1 MEKRFAQL
9 LTRTCLVGALL
20 GLTGTIYFLAG
31 LAGLVHSAWLNLS
44 VAAALLLALGF
55 FLYHFFAA
63 FQHLNWLGRALWLAI
78 LVLLIV
84 EAVLGLLPPTSRDEL
99 THHLAIPR
107 LYADAGRIVEVPV
120 APYAYYPML
129 VDMLYTPWVYWGYD
143 FVPKWIHALYGALTA
158 LLVYAYLGW
167 RMNAVYGLLGAFFF
181 LSTPVILRLSHWG
194 YIDLGITF
202 YTTAALLLLLR
213 WRQQRDD
220 WRALALAGLS
230 LGFALA
236 TKPNGLVVALIMVFL
251 FFMVLAKPPRKN
263 LLASS
268 QEALLVGGLTLLPL
282 LPWVAKNWWQTGNP
296 FYPFFPSWFTA
307 KAGGA
312 AIDSASFAGVGIFDK
327 RELLYGENIW
337 QIVALPLRLFFSGQ
351 DDNPQY
357 FDGVLMPILIALLPW
372 AFTGKWAEDKKLLG
386 GFALLT
392 LLFAIFLVD
401 LRVRYVLPLVPPLVL
416 LMVYGVF
423 NIYTRIKRPAILF
436 AILFGFAAW
445 QGAYLWKYAV
455 AADGW
460 NFLAG
465 AETRDQYLARNLPE
479 YSALQFI
486 NRHTAADAKIYL
498 LFVGR
503 RAYYCQRNY
512 FHDGGDLPGFLL
524 AAIRNAKNS
533 AQLAQSIRSKQITH
547 LLLREDL
554 LNGFLTHNLDAE
566 QAGLWNEFAASRLQ
580 LKFRDRGHA
589 VYQLNF
595 VSGV

>member
-1 MEKRFAQL
+1 MEPRFAQL
-9 LTRTCLVGALL
+9 LTRTCAVGALL
-20 GLTGTIYFLAG
+20 GLAGTLYLLAG
-31 LAGLVHSAWLNLS
+31 LAGLVHSAVLNLS
-44 VAAALLLALGF
+44 VAAALLLALVF
-55 FLYHFFAA
+55 FLYHFCAA
-63 FQHLNWLGRALWLAI
+63 LRHLPWLGRAIWLAI

-84 EAVLGLLPPTSRDEL
+84 EAVLGLLPPISRDEL
-99 THHLAIPR
+99 THHLAIPK
-107 LYADAGRIVEVPV
+107 LYADAGRIIEVPV

-158 LLVYAYLGW
+158 LSIYAYLGW
-167 RMNAVYGLLGAFFF
+167 RMNGLYGLLGAFFF
-181 LSTPVILRLSHWG
+181 LSTPVVLRLSHWG
-194 YIDLGITF
+194 YVDLGITF

-213 WRQQRDD
+213 WRQARDD
-220 WRALALAGLS
+220 LAALALAGLS

-236 TKPNGLVVALIMVFL
+236 AKPNGLVAGLIMAFL
-251 FFMVLAKPPRKN
+251 FLLVLAKPPRKSWFVS
-263 LLASS
+263 L

-282 LPWVAKNWWQTGNP
+282 LPWAVKNWQQTGNP
-296 FYPFFPSWFTA
+296 FYPFFPSWFA
-307 KAGGA
+307 VKAGA
-312 AIDSASFAGVGIFDK
+312 VLDSASFAGVGIFDK
-327 RELLYGENIW
+327 RELLYGENLW

-357 FDGVLMPILIALLPW
+357 FDGVLMPVLILLLPW
-372 AFTGKWAEDKKLLG
+372 AFTGKWAEDKKMLG

-423 NIYTRIKRPAILF
+423 NIYTRIKRPALLF
-436 AILFGFAAW
+436 AVLLGFGAW

-460 NFLAG
+460 NYLAG
-465 AETRDQYLARNLPE
+465 AESREQYLSRHLPE
-479 YSALQFI
+479 YPALQFI
-486 NRHTAADAKIYL
+486 NRQTAADAKIYL

-533 AQLAQSIRSKQITH
+533 AQLEQSIKGQQITH

-554 LNGFLTHNLDAE
+554 LNGFLTHNLGAE
-566 QAGLWNEFAASRLQ
+566 QGRLWNEFATSRLQ

-589 VYQLNF
+589 LYQLN
-595 VSGV
+595 S